1 MKLLFKFNDRLG
13 FTLIEIMIVIGILG
27 ILATAGYASFLGSQ
41 KNARDSRRK
50 VDLET
55 IRQALELYRLDNGQY
70 PFDDPFTTS
79 CDSSLG
85 FVVSNALGCAAA
97 TGGDWSASLGLKPA
111 LVPNYLSKLPI
122 DPINKFGSYSSDS
135 SFYNYVVICDYAY
148 KFYCGGENQVTRTSF
163 DCTGKGCCAY
173 GLDTRL
179 ESTKKA
185 YSICSQ

>member
-1 MKLLFKFNDRLG
+1 MQKSLSLSVWG

-97 TGGDWSASLGLKPA
+97 TGGDWSASLK
-111 LVPNYLSKLPI
+111 N
-122 DPINKFGSYSSDS
+122 F
-135 SFYNYVVICDYAY
+135 F
-148 KFYCGGENQVTRTSF
+148 
-163 DCTGKGCCAY
+163 
-173 GLDTRL
+173 
-179 ESTKKA
+179 
-185 YSICSQ
+185 